1 MRILILGGTVFLSRR
16 IAERALE
23 LGHEVTCL
31 ARGTVSVPPQGAAFV
46 QADRDG
52 ATPYAGVDR
61 DWDVVIEVSWQP
73 HQVEDA
79 LRSLGGRAGLWIYVS
94 SCSVY
99 ADNSAPGAD
108 ENATL
113 LPAYDGDTPAPGE
126 SYGEAKVAC
135 EELCRKYLSN
145 GALIA
150 RPGLMCGPGD
160 PSDRFG
166 YWPGRLA
173 LSGTVIVP
181 AIRDR
186 LTQSIDVDD
195 LANWLLSAAARGLTG
210 VFNTVGPSTRFG
222 DLIDQTASQVG
233 FGGLLRWV
241 ETDWLEDHGVAYW
254 ALPDSLP
261 HWLPEGYD
269 GFASRSAAAALA
281 EGLSQRP
288 VQETIRRVAEDERRR
303 GLDRERKSGLSAVT
317 EAELLAQLPDR

>member
-31 ARGTVSVPPQGAAFV
+31 ARGTVSVPPPGAAFV

-61 DWDVVIEVSWQP
+61 DWDVVVEVSWQP

-79 LRSLGGRAGLWIYVS
+79 LRFLGARTGLWVYVS

-99 ADNSAPGAD
+99 ADNSVPGAD
-108 ENATL
+108 EGAAL
-113 LPAYDGDTPAPGE
+113 LPAYDGDAPAPGE
-126 SYGEAKVAC
+126 SYGEAKVVC
-135 EELCRKYLSN
+135 EELCRRYRGNS
-145 GALIA
+145 ALIA
-150 RPGLMCGPGD
+150 RPGLICGPGD
-160 PSDRFG
+160 TSDRFG

-173 LSGTVIVP
+173 RGGTVIVP
-181 AIRDR
+181 AIRGR
-186 LTQSIDVDD
+186 STQTIDVDD
-195 LANWLLSAAARGLTG
+195 LASWLVSAAVRGLTG
-210 VFNTVGPSTRFG
+210 VFNTLGPSTGFG
-222 DLIDQTASQVG
+222 DLIDITASQVG
-233 FGGLLRWV
+233 FGGLLRWA
-241 ETDWLEDHGVAYW
+241 EPDWLVGHGVAYW
-254 ALPDSLP
+254 AGPDSLP

-288 VQETIRRVAEDERRR
+288 VEETIRRVLEDERRR
-303 GLDRERKSGLSAVT
+303 GHDRERKSGLSAGT
-317 EAELLAQLPDR
+317 EEQLLAQLPDR

>member
-31 ARGTVSVPPQGAAFV
+31 ARGSVSMPPPGANLV

-52 ATPYAGVDR
+52 ATPYAGVER
-61 DWDVVIEVSWQP
+61 DWDVVVEVSWQP

-79 LRSLGGRAGLWIYVS
+79 LRSLGARAGLWIYVS

-108 ENATL
+108 ESAPL

-135 EELCRKYLSN
+135 EELCHRYRRN

-150 RPGLMCGPGD
+150 RPGLICGPGD

-173 LSGTVIVP
+173 RGGTVIVP

-186 LTQSIDVDD
+186 WTQTIDVDD
-195 LANWLLSAAARGLTG
+195 LAGWLLTAAARGLTG
-210 VFNTVGPSTRFG
+210 VFNTVGPSTGFG
-222 DLIDQTASQVG
+222 DLIDRTVSVVG
-233 FGGLLRWV
+233 FEAALRWV
-241 ETDWLEDHGVAYW
+241 EPGWLLEHGVAYW
-254 ALPDSLP
+254 AGTDSLP

-269 GFASRSAAAALA
+269 GFASRSGEAALA
-281 EGLSQRP
+281 EGLSQRS
-288 VQETIRRVAEDERRR
+288 VEETIQRVLEDERRR
-303 GLDRERKSGLSAVT
+303 GLDRERKSGLTAGT
-317 EAELLAQLPDR
+317 EERLLAELPDT